1 MLAAIIED
9 FRKRTQ
15 LLTIRRVPERA
26 MKSARNI
33 LPSSTHCWQG
43 TATTLKTAMQRH
55 IEGVRAY
62 TLESWERSKGT
73 AQ

>member
-26 MKSARNI
+26 IKVCEEHLAIVDALLAGDGDES
-33 LPSSTHCWQG
+33 
-43 TATTLKTAMQRH
+43 KTAMQRH

-62 TLESWERSKGT
+62 TLEKLG
-73 AQ
+73 AL